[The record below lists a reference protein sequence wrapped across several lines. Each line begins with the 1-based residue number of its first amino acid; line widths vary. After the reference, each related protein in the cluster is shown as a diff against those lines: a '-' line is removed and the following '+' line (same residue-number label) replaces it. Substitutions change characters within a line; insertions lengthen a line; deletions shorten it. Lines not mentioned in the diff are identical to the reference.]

1 MNTSLSSK
9 PPAWISVLV
18 LSLLGVGLL
27 GGCEKPG
34 DLPDATPNRVQAPA
48 EVPVLLLSI
57 DGLRHDYLELH
68 DAPTL
73 DSLRNASASVE
84 RFMPS
89 FPTKTFPNHYTLV
102 TGLHPGHHGI
112 VANSMY
118 DPEMDA
124 SFSLGNTEAV
134 TNGDWWDDGE
144 PIWVTAEQQG
154 MRAGTYFWPG
164 SEAEIDGT
172 RPSYWL
178 PYSDDTPGPERVDT
192 VLDWLDRPD
201 AERPSFLT
209 LYFSTVDT
217 EGHRHGPESDEVA
230 EAMQSVDGYV
240 QRLIDGLDARD
251 MDVNLFITGDHG
263 MVETSRE
270 RAVVVDEHINLD
282 DVQIVDYT
290 PVGMMNPREGVDP
303 QPIIDTLDALD
314 RVSAYHRSEVP
325 EALHFRD
332 HPRIPEIIAIADPG
346 WSLTTTSYLEDN
358 PDGLSG
364 ATHGYVP
371 STPDMQT
378 FLIANGPAF
387 EAGMQVDTLDFVDL
401 YPLMT
406 HLLDLDA
413 APHDGSLQ
421 AARELLR
428 TADAE

>member
-1 MNTSLSSK
+1 MNTSLPSK

-84 RFMPS
+84 RFVPS

-102 TGLHPGHHGI
+102 TGLHPGNHGI

-124 SFSLGNTEAV
+124 SFSMSNEAAV

-154 MRAGTYFWPG
+154 LRAATYFWPG

-172 RPSYWL
+172 RPSYWTA
-178 PYSDDTPGPERVDT
+178 YDGSVPGNERVDT
-192 VLDWLDRPD
+192 VLDWLDLPE
-201 AERPSFLT
+201 AKRPSFLT

-217 EGHRHGPESDEVA
+217 QGHRHGPESDEVA
-230 EAMQSVDGYV
+230 TAMQAVDGYV
-240 QRLIDGLDARD
+240 QRLIDGLSARG

-263 MVETSRE
+263 MVETARE

-290 PVGMMNPREGVDP
+290 PVGMMNPRAGVDP

-314 RVSAYHRSEVP
+314 HVSAYHRSETP
-325 EALHFRD
+325 EDLHFRD

-378 FLIANGPAF
+378 LLIANGPAF
-387 EAGMQVDTLDFVDL
+387 EADTQVETLDFVDL

-406 HLLDLDA
+406 HLLDLDPA
-413 APHDGSLQ
+413 SHDGSLQ
-421 AARELLR
+421 AARGLLR
-428 TADAE
+428 AAE

>member
-1 MNTSLSSK
+1 MLLL
-9 PPAWISVLV
+9 AVLAT
-18 LSLLGVGLL
+18 GLL
-27 GGCEKPG
+27 VGCEKPG

-57 DGLRHDYLELH
+57 DGLRHDYLDIH

-73 DSLRNASASVE
+73 DSLRNASAFVE
-84 RFMPS
+84 RFVPS

-102 TGLHPGHHGI
+102 TGLYPGHHGI
-112 VANSMY
+112 VANNMY

-124 SFSLGNTEAV
+124 SFSLGNQEAV

-154 MRAGTYFWPG
+154 LRAATYFWPG

-172 RPSYWL
+172 RPSYWTA
-178 PYSDDTPGPERVDT
+178 YDGSVPGNERVDT
-192 VLDWLDRPD
+192 VLDWLDLPE

-217 EGHRHGPESDEVA
+217 QGHRHGPESDEVA
-230 EAMQSVDGYV
+230 AAMQAVDGYV
-240 QRLIDGLDARD
+240 QRLVDGLNARE
-251 MDVNLFITGDHG
+251 MDVNMLITGDHG
-263 MVETSRE
+263 MMETSRE

-303 QPIIDTLDALD
+303 QPIIDTLDALAH
-314 RVSAYHRSEVP
+314 VSAYHRSETP
-325 EALHFRD
+325 EDLHFRD

-346 WSLTTTSYLEDN
+346 WSLTTTSYFNEN
-358 PDGLSG
+358 PDALSG

-371 STPDMQT
+371 STPEMQT
-378 FLIANGPAF
+378 LLIANGPAF
-387 EAGMQVDTLDFVDL
+387 AAGRRVDTLDFVDL

-406 HLLDLDA
+406 HLLDLNA

-421 AARELLR
+421 AARPLLR
-428 TADAE
+428 AAVEAEPVATAKTPSRP